1 MNLKTLME
9 NWRKFN
15 KTSKIL
21 NEKATP
27 DKFPQDKFP
36 TRLSQVD
43 PNTAKAQTSGG
54 KKDGDAQDDV
64 IDVKKAEF
72 DAGQLKPSQT
82 SMKLSN
88 ALGMALSMIHPN
100 KKLTAGGDLGG
111 FISSDLHIMD
121 GHHRWVAT
129 AMIDPKLKCGGN
141 YVSFPAEQLI
151 PILNAITVGKLKVP
165 PAGGKKGS
173 GGFDQFKNPALMK
186 QILDELVTNGNAPH
200 LTKEEANFAVKKF
213 CQDNQKEPSV
223 ENAIEKFMS
232 NLATLKFVTPDGAP
246 DRIDMPV
253 IDTGDVAAVTSVLKG
268 GEVDVNDPWAPPTA
282 NGSPEGEE

>member
-1 MNLKTLME
+1 ME

-15 KTSKIL
+15 AANKFL
-21 NEKATP
+21 NEEASP
-27 DKFPQDKFP
+27 SGFPQDEFP

-43 PNTAKAQTSGG
+43 PAKAKAQTTSG
-54 KKDGDAQDDV
+54 KKDGDAEDDV
-64 IDVKKAEF
+64 INVQKAEF

-88 ALGMALSMIHPN
+88 ALGMALSMIHPE
-100 KKLTAGGDLGG
+100 KDLKAGGDLGG

-141 YVSFPAEQLI
+141 YVSFPAKQLI
-151 PILNAITVGKLKVP
+151 PILNAITVGKLNVP
-165 PAGGKKGS
+165 PTGGKEGS

-186 QILDELVTNGNAPH
+186 QILDELTTKGNAPH
-200 LTKEEANFAVKKF
+200 ITAKEAHQAVAIF
-213 CQDNQKEPSV
+213 CKNNSVEPSV
-223 ENAIEKFMS
+223 DNAVEKFMG
-232 NLATLKFVTPDGAP
+232 NLSGLKFKTPDGAP

-253 IDTGDVAAVTSVLKG
+253 IDTGDVAAVTNVLQG
-268 GEVDVNDPWAPPTA
+268 GEVDVNDPFAK
-282 NGSPEGEE
+282 

>member
-1 MNLKTLME
+1 MNLKTIME

-15 KTSKIL
+15 KASKAL
-21 NEKATP
+21 NEDASPK
-27 DKFPQDKFP
+27 KFPQDQFP

-43 PNTAKAQTSGG
+43 PATAVRQTTSG
-54 KKDGDAQDDV
+54 KKDGSADDDV
-64 IDVKKAEF
+64 INVQKAEF

-88 ALGMALSMIHPN
+88 ALGMALSMIHPE
-100 KKLTAGGDLGG
+100 KDLKAGGDLGG

-141 YVSFPAEQLI
+141 YVSFPAQQLI
-151 PILNAITVGKLKVP
+151 PILNAITVGRLKVP
-165 PAGGKKGS
+165 PTGGKEGS

-186 QILDELVTNGNAPH
+186 KILVELTTKGNPPH
-200 LTKEEANFAVKKF
+200 ITAEEANQAVAIF
-213 CQDNQKEPSV
+213 CKNNSVEPSV
-223 ENAIEKFMS
+223 DNAVEKFMG
-232 NLATLKFVTPDGAP
+232 NLSGLTFKTPKGAP

-253 IDTGDVAAVTSVLKG
+253 IDTGDVAAVTNVLQG
-268 GEVDVNDPWAPPTA
+268 GEVDVNKPFAKADQA
-282 NGSPEGEE
+282 SSDEE